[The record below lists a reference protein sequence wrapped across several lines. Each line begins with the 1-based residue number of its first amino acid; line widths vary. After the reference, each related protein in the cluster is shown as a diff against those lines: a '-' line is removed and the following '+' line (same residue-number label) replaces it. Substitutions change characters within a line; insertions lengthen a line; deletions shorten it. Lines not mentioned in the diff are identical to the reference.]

1 MNRTRLAFVMVGGVL
16 MSKFLID
23 FFAASPSSASLDQ
36 SKALFQNRCSQCHGL
51 NQADNLDSY
60 LPSNVQKLVE
70 RMQHMPGSGISSE
83 EAQQIYEYLV
93 YEYTKTHKNE
103 LDAELK
109 ALPDDKRKEEQA
121 KIDEIAAK
129 F

>member
-1 MNRTRLAFVMVGGVL
+1 MNRTRLAFVMVGGAL
-16 MSKFLID
+16 MFKFLID
-23 FFAASPSSASLDQ
+23 FFATSPNSTLDQ

-60 LPSNVQKLVE
+60 LPSHVQKTVE
-70 RMQHMPGSGISSE
+70 RMQHMPSSGISSE

-109 ALPDDKRKEEQA
+109 ALPDDKRKEEQS
-121 KIDEIAAK
+121 KIDEITAK